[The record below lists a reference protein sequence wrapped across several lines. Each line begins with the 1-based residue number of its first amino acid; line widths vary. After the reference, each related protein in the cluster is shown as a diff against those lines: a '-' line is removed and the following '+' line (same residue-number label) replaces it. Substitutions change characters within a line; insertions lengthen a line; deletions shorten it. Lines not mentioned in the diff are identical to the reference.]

1 MPANAAGISIWV
13 INKAIY
19 RRSSVNST
27 PTLDKQRNRVIVE
40 SVLMKRLIP
49 TLLYGALAAAF
60 GAQAATPQD
69 TLVVVSSL
77 EGIISLDPAESFETV
92 SSANL
97 VNLYQRPVAPDR
109 AAPQKLAPDA
119 AGSWQAGADGR
130 SLTFTLK
137 PQQRFASGNPLRPE
151 DVIFSLVRAVKL
163 NKAPSFILGEFG
175 WTPDNVEQQLKRW
188 ETTVCSSVGPPTSAA
203 SWR

>member
-19 RRSSVNST
+19 RRSSVNSYPYT
-27 PTLDKQRNRVIVE
+27 RQTAQPRDCGECIDKQ
-40 SVLMKRLIP
+40 LIP

-97 VNLYQRPVAPDR
+97 VNLYQRTVAPDR

-119 AGSWQAGADGR
+119 AGSWQAGADG
-130 SLTFTLK
+130 
-137 PQQRFASGNPLRPE
+137 
-151 DVIFSLVRAVKL
+151 
-163 NKAPSFILGEFG
+163 
-175 WTPDNVEQQLKRW
+175 
-188 ETTVCSSVGPPTSAA
+188 AA
-203 SWR
+203 